1 VADGQKGIVAA
12 GFSLLWRRQR
22 VLWWVFVVNFV
33 LGALGALP
41 AMMTLS
47 RALGHS
53 LAGQKLTRGFD
64 LGMLEEL
71 IRLPN
76 VNLMRQ
82 TVPSY
87 IMGSLFLLFMLFV
100 SGGILEAYRQ
110 DTRLSAA
117 EFFGAS
123 GAFFWRFVRLA
134 LVSIIPFVIVAMI
147 YQGLSK
153 LADHVDERSI
163 ADQVG
168 IFLSLAAFVI
178 FLLLAL
184 WVRLWFDVAQVRAVA
199 LNERGMFRD
208 TWRAW
213 KLTWRSLRHL
223 YRAYF
228 CISLVAWVTLA
239 LGLVIWAHLGPTST
253 PLTFLVLEV
262 IVFAQLMTRLWQL
275 SSATTWYLRNPE
287 PVPVQSVEFNAVET
301 QEPFV
306 TEPPPPLPTSDPG
319 PELPPADA

>member
-1 VADGQKGIVAA
+1 MADEQKGIVAA
-12 GFSLLWRRQR
+12 GFSLLWRRQG
-22 VLWWVFVVNFV
+22 VLWWVFVVNFIF
-33 LGALGALP
+33 GALGALP
-41 AMMTLS
+41 ATMTLR

-53 LAGQKLTRGFD
+53 LVGEKLTRGFD

-82 TVPSY
+82 SVPSY
-87 IMGSLFLLFMLFV
+87 IMASLFLLFMLFV

-117 EFFGAS
+117 EFFAAC

-134 LVSIIPFVIVAMI
+134 LLSIVPFVLVWLSHIA
-147 YQGLSK
+147 LSK
-153 LADHVDERSI
+153 WFDKIGDRAI

-168 IFLSLAAFVI
+168 VFLDVLTVI
-178 FLLLAL
+178 YLLGFSL
-184 WVRLWFDVAQVRAVA
+184 WVRLWFDIAKVRAVV

-253 PLTFLVLEV
+253 PLTFVVLEL

-287 PVPVQSVEFNAVET
+287 PVPVQSVDFNAVEV
-301 QEPFV
+301 QEPFT
-306 TEPPPPLPTSDPG
+306 TEPAPPPPPSDPG